1 MSRFDPR
8 EELPQVCG
16 DITPCQPQREEGPDE
31 PAASPEVAHRNDFD
45 AASSISGRSRTNLP
59 GASGLEE
66 IRLDDGAPHRVRL
79 RPVVAEPLPNEPDR
93 PGVSLGDIGPC
104 RALVVDGQVL
114 RVHVAPQ
121 PSSARREVARGR
133 QDRLRTRGALVDDV
147 NARHL
152 PMLDR
157 APNRGSLESLHWDPD
172 VEDLSLAPRSETFR
186 RRTGAAPSSGP
197 AIYPQSAPRIAAAS
211 LGWSPPSARATFPIP
226 ARPGR
231 SGVRSIGG
239 GLDACSP
246 SAPGAVCAKSA
257 DASPQQFGS
266 AGLSAKA
273 DGAAARASTP
283 AAASAF
289 TALTRPPPL
298 RRGYIASG
306 ARIQTGR
313 EGRRKAHE
321 A

>member
-1 MSRFDPR
+1 MSRLGRGWSGAPCTRRATTQLGEARSRARPSGSPQDSRCSRRRREREAPADARPSAEPR
-8 EELPQVCG
+8 EL
-16 DITPCQPQREEGPDE
+16 R
-31 PAASPEVAHRNDFD
+31 VAPLG
-45 AASSISGRSRTNLP
+45 SGR
-59 GASGLEE
+59 
-66 IRLDDGAPHRVRL
+66 
-79 RPVVAEPLPNEPDR
+79 
-93 PGVSLGDIGPC
+93 
-104 RALVVDGQVL
+104 
-114 RVHVAPQ
+114 
-121 PSSARREVARGR
+121 
-133 QDRLRTRGALVDDV
+133 
-147 NARHL
+147 
-152 PMLDR
+152 
-157 APNRGSLESLHWDPD
+157 RGSELSPTIR
-172 VEDLSLAPRSETFR
+172 DLPAKN
-186 RRTGAAPSSGP
+186 GAAPSSGP